1 MTARILGLP
10 ATPAAMAMWSF
21 ATLMEASMMGVLRFI
36 GTALDP
42 LQIVFMRCLFGM
54 LFLLPMIVRSTGGLR
69 IRHIGLHSGRT
80 LLQFVS
86 TLLWFA
92 SLTRIP
98 LAEVAA
104 LSFLGPLVAT
114 VGAVLILRESI
125 GWRRSL
131 AMIAGF
137 CGVLILLRPGF
148 AEIKLGSLMVIGSAV
163 LWGFALLIIKKLAG
177 RETPMRMTA
186 IVTIM
191 LTPLTLVPALF
202 VWQWPT
208 TEQWLLMALVGVSGS
223 CSHMLMGTAFKFA
236 DATAVLPMDFS
247 RILWTSLIGYF
258 FFAQEPTIFTFIGGA
273 IVFGAAT
280 YVTLREAQLARQAP
294 SPEST
299 VKVRGK

>member
-1 MTARILGLP
+1 MTARLLGLP
-10 ATPAAMAMWSF
+10 ATPVAMAMWSF
-21 ATLMEASMMGVLRFI
+21 ATLMEASMMGVLRYI
-36 GTALDP
+36 GTALDR

-54 LFLLPMIVRSTGGLR
+54 IFLTPLIMRSAGGLR
-69 IRHIGLHSGRT
+69 IKHVKLHGART
-80 LLQFVS
+80 ILQFIS
-86 TLLWFA
+86 MLLWFA
-92 SLTRIP
+92 SLTLIP

-104 LSFLGPLVAT
+104 LSFLAPLVAT

-125 GWRRSL
+125 GWRRGL

-137 CGVLILLRPGF
+137 TGVLILLRPGF
-148 AEIKLGSLMVIGSAV
+148 TAINLGSLMVIGSAV
-163 LWGFALLIIKKLAG
+163 LWGFALLIIKRLTQ

-208 TEQWLLMALVGVSGS
+208 TEQWLLMAVVGVSGS
-223 CSHMLMGTAFKFA
+223 CSHMLMSTALKFA

-247 RILWTSLIGYF
+247 RILWTSLIEFF
-258 FFAQEPTIFTFIGGA
+258 FFAQEPTIFTFIGG
-273 IVFGAAT
+273 IVIFAAAT

-294 SPEST
+294 AAEVTAKLPID
-299 VKVRGK
+299 